1 MWRRDRADV
10 AVDTDAEDESRGRDG
25 PNGYVFFFPFV
36 LPTLLFFSLFFFLV
50 VLFAAECSN
59 ELGGTGR
66 NQPGRRQ
73 KRGAGRGL
81 QGVRILLFFS
91 LVCLLSS
98 VLLPSLL
105 FFFYNDLFLRGV
117 QNIV

>member
-1 MWRRDRADV
+1 MGV
-10 AVDTDAEDESRGRDG
+10 GSEAEHERTVGTS
-25 PNGYVFFFPFV
+25 GYVFSCLAV

-81 QGVRILLFFS
+81 QGVRILLFF
-91 LVCLLSS
+91 
-98 VLLPSLL
+98 
-105 FFFYNDLFLRGV
+105 FL
-117 QNIV
+117 